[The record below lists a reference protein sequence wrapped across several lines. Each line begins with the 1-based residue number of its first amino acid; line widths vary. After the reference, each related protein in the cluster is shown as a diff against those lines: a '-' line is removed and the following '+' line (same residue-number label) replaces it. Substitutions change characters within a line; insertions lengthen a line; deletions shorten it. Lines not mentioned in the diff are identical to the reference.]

1 MISKEGRDGSE
12 IIFKTQEVVQG
23 VTMVPGQVS
32 WRVDVAKSRKE
43 KSLKRREQFRG
54 LVRSSILFKQLEL

>member
-1 MISKEGRDGSE
+1 MEGRKERMISKEGRDGSE

-43 KSLKRREQFRG
+43 EK
-54 LVRSSILFKQLEL
+54 

>member
-32 WRVDVAKSRKE
+32 WRVVAKSRKE
-43 KSLKRREQFRG
+43 EK
-54 LVRSSILFKQLEL
+54 